1 MNYDDYQKDNNI
13 YVANV
18 GQQRAVKT
26 KKKGTGKKI
35 MKGACVLLAV
45 ACVGTAGGFGGSVLY
60 NNLNPVAVQ
69 EPSQSLNYST
79 TVNTDTGNDASA
91 LSVSQI
97 AEKTQPSVVEITTE
111 VVSNGQFMQ
120 SYVGSGAGSGVIISE
135 DGYIVTNNHV
145 IEGATKITVKTIS
158 GESYEA
164 ELVGTD
170 EQTDLAVLKVDATGL
185 YAATIG
191 SSSELAVGDYVMAIG
206 NPLGEFGG
214 TVSDGIVSALS
225 REITIEGETM
235 TLLQTNAAINPGN
248 SGGGL
253 FNENGELVAIVNAKS
268 SGVEIEGIGFAI
280 PMDIA
285 IDVIEDLI
293 DVGYV
298 QGRFTLGVSLVDI
311 QDEMTAMMYGIDT
324 AGLYVQALTQGG
336 NAHLAGMQVGD
347 RFVEFNGAEIATY
360 DDLLAE
366 MEKLESGQTVEAIM
380 ERDGKLII
388 LSVTLNEQKA
398 DSAVAVGS

>member
-1 MNYDDYQKDNNI
+1 MSYNNYENDNI

-18 GQQRAVKT
+18 GQQRAVT
-26 KKKGTGKKI
+26 PKKKKGKKI
-35 MKGACVLLAV
+35 MQGACALLAV
-45 ACVGTAGGFGGSVLY
+45 ACVGTAGGLGGSVLY
-60 NNLNPVAVQ
+60 NNLIAPTSSAPTLSYADPVDA
-69 EPSQSLNYST
+69 
-79 TVNTDTGNDASA
+79 DTGDDTASL

-97 AEKTQPSVVEITTE
+97 AQITQPSVVEITTE
-111 VVSNGQFMQ
+111 VVSDNYFSQQ
-120 SYVGSGAGSGVIISE
+120 IVGSGAGSGVIIRE
-135 DGYIVTNNHV
+135 DGYIVTNHHV
-145 IEGATKITVKTIS
+145 IEGATKITVKTIN

-253 FNENGELVAIVNAKS
+253 FNEEGELVAIVNAKS
-268 SGVEIEGIGFAI
+268 AGVEIEGIGFAI

-285 IDVIEDLI
+285 ADVIEDII

-298 QGRFTLGVSLVDI
+298 QGRFTLGVGLIDI
-311 QDEMTAMMYGIDT
+311 QDEATAMMYGINKP
-324 AGLYVQALTQGG
+324 GLYIQSINQGG
-336 NAHLAGMQVGD
+336 NAHLAGLQVGD
-347 RFVEFNGAEIATY
+347 RFVEFNGAEIETY

-366 MEKLESGQTVEAIM
+366 MEILEAGQTVEAVV
-380 ERDGKLII
+380 ERDGELVII
-388 LSVTLNEQKA
+388 SILLNEQKA
-398 DSAVAVGS
+398 DTAMAVNN